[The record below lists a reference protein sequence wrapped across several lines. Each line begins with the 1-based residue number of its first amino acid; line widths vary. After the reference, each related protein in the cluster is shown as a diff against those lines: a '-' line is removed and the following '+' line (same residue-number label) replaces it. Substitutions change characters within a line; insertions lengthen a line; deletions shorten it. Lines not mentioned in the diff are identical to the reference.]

1 MFTRIKV
8 LNLANSTIHGRDGK
22 DFEVTY
28 INTYD
33 GRSFSAYKNT
43 PGLELLK
50 EGETYTLFYR
60 LNERN
65 GKTYNNVMGVSL
77 PDKESLAG
85 EIRDALCNIQELLEK
100 VLKSMTNQIG
110 QTCQTTQPQ
119 STLTY
124 QTNQSC
130 QTTPTPTPLTNQT
143 NQTYQTT
150 PSPTPLTNQSKE
162 EDFTI
167 NDEEFP
173 F

>member
-100 VLKSMTNQIG
+100 VLKSMTNQ
-110 QTCQTTQPQ
+110 
-119 STLTY
+119 
-124 QTNQSC
+124 TNQSC

-150 PSPTPLTNQSKE
+150 TIPTPLTNQSKE